1 MKNIMVVQ
9 IINRKEL
16 SHRLLSLLINVNL
29 TNSETA
35 SFFLKNFDE
44 IYYSKFLYNRIDYIL
59 QNSRKVYYIIKSA
72 EKIFFKEGI

>member
-16 SHRLLSLLINVNL
+16 SHNL
-29 TNSETA
+29 THSETA

-59 QNSRKVYYIIKSA
+59 
-72 EKIFFKEGI
+72 